1 MTDTVSAQPAQRG
14 FLGWVER
21 TGNKLP
27 DPVFIFFY
35 LIIVLMVISVI
46 AALVKLSAIHPTQ
59 LGADGTNAIITSES
73 LLSAENI
80 QRLWVEMPKTFTH
93 FHPLGYVLVVML
105 GAGVAERCGLFASGI
120 RQAVK
125 GAPLAL
131 LTPVV
136 ALVAMLSNHAADA
149 GYVVM
154 IPLAAIL
161 FASVGRHPLAGIAA
175 AFAGVSGGFS
185 ANIAPGQLDALL
197 FGITEAAVDGSGLDA
212 AWTMNIA
219 GNAYF
224 IAALLVIYLP
234 VIWFVTDK
242 VIEPRLGK
250 WVPSGDY
257 AASYTGEDKP
267 LTDAQRK
274 GLRHAGLAILAV
286 VILWGIM
293 AFAPGTPLLNDGEVL
308 EGTSLLSKLL
318 PIGLFLVSFMVFA
331 IAFIVAA
338 KLSKFGIVQV
348 LPIFKV
354 KSLLSKIIYFL
365 NISLNVLVKLTI
377 WAMAIGLAVFAIRL
391 LWGLGPGIPVEGIE
405 GQQWYQT
412 ATPFF
417 RSLVAAFMVLFLAA
431 GWAYG
436 RAAGTIKDHR
446 DLVGMMAEAMKDMG
460 YYLVLA
466 FAAAHFV
473 AMFNWSNLGIITAI
487 HGADTIQSSGLPLPI
502 VIGLIVLFAALLN
515 LFVGSASAKWALLAP
530 VLVPMLM
537 LLNLSPETATAAY
550 RVGDGATNII
560 TPLMVY
566 FPLILV
572 FARRWQKD
580 YGLGS
585 LTAMM
590 IPYSIW
596 MLITGVILMMV
607 WIWLGI
613 ELGPGAPVE
622 FILPTAS

>member
-1 MTDTVSAQPAQRG
+1 MAEANNDSPAPSVQKG

-35 LIIVLMVISVI
+35 LILLLMVISVVCKWLGVSALHPSQVDAAGASTSI
-46 AALVKLSAIHPTQ
+46 ASK
-59 LGADGTNAIITSES
+59 S

-80 QRLWVEMPKTFTH
+80 QKLWVEMPKTFTH

-105 GAGVAERCGLFASGI
+105 GAGVAERSGLFASGI

-125 GAPLAL
+125 GAPLFL

-136 ALVAMLSNHAADA
+136 ALVSMLSNHAADA

-185 ANIAPGQLDALL
+185 ANIFPGQLDALL
-197 FGITEAAVDGSGLDA
+197 FGITEASVEGAGLTTD
-212 AWTMNIA
+212 WTMNIA
-219 GNAYF
+219 GNWYF
-224 IAALLVIYLP
+224 IAALMVIYLP
-234 VIWFVTDK
+234 VIWYVTDK
-242 VIEPRLGK
+242 IIEPRLGK
-250 WVPSGDY
+250 WVPDESHAHEYGD
-257 AASYTGEDKP
+257 EDKP
-267 LTDAQRK
+267 LTDGERK
-274 GLRHAGLAILAV
+274 GLRWAGLAILAV
-286 VILWGIM
+286 CAFWAVM
-293 AFAPGTPLLNDGEVL
+293 TFAPGTPLLAD
-308 EGTSLLSKLL
+308 EGA
-318 PIGLFLVSFMVFA
+318 PA
-331 IAFIVAA
+331 
-338 KLSKFGIVQV
+338 
-348 LPIFKV
+348 
-354 KSLLSKIIYFL
+354 
-365 NISLNVLVKLTI
+365 
-377 WAMAIGLAVFAIRL
+377 
-391 LWGLGPGIPVEGIE
+391 
-405 GQQWYQT
+405 GQPWYVT

-417 RSLVAAFMVLFLAA
+417 KSLVAGFMVLFLAA

-436 RAAGTIKDHR
+436 KAAGTINDHR
-446 DLVGMMAEAMKDMG
+446 DLVNMMAEAMKDMG

-473 AMFNWSNLGIITAI
+473 AMFNWSNLGIISAI
-487 HGADTIQSSGLPLPI
+487 HGAGAIENSGMPLPI
-502 VIGLIVLFAALLN
+502 VIGLIVIFAAILN

-537 LLNLSPETATAAY
+537 LLGLSPEAATAAY

-580 YGLGS
+580 FGLGS

-596 MLITGVILMMV
+596 MLITGVILIMI
-607 WIWLGI
+607 WIALGI
-613 ELGPGAPVE
+613 PLGTGAFPDFNLQGV
-622 FILPTAS
+622 TG